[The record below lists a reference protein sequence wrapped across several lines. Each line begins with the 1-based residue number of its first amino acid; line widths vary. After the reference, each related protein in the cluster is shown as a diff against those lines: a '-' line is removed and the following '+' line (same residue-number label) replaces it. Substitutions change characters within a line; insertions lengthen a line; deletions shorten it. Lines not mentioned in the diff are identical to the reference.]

1 MQKIW
6 KVKQQDVSLQ
16 KRLSAALN
24 ISPVLA
30 RLLINRGL
38 NLPEE
43 AKAFLNPA
51 LSSLHSFNLLPDIA
65 KAKQRIHKALANK
78 EKVLLFSDYDADGL
92 TSLAVL
98 KIALDR
104 LGVNSQAYIPHR
116 LKEGYG
122 LGHAAVKYALD
133 NGFSLVIT
141 LDCGISNFQEVADLK
156 RHNIDVIIIDH
167 HHLHSGKLPCADAV
181 INPKREDSDYPFKDL
196 AGVGLSYKFA
206 SCLLEDELE
215 EELDLVCLGT
225 VADVAPL
232 LGENRII
239 VKEGLKQLNKSGR
252 PGLKALLE
260 KAGIANKILNAGH
273 ISFVLGPRLNACGRI
288 DSADAA
294 LELLL
299 CQSRERSVELAE
311 HLHNKNRE
319 RQRIEGGIL
328 DEALSLLE
336 YDIDLNKERVI
347 VLSQDNWHQGVLGI
361 VAAKIADRFHR
372 PAIVVSFND
381 QGLGKGSGRSIE
393 SFHLFEGLLE
403 CQEHLEGF
411 GGHKKA
417 CGLSILKHNIDG
429 FKQSINQIAQRL
441 SAQDLLPSLHIDLG
455 LELADLNE
463 TLLFDLEAL
472 EPFGQDNPKPVFFSN
487 NLRIKSKPALLA
499 KDTLKFWVTDGRS
512 AYPAVGFGMGS
523 YLDLVSSA
531 KEINLAYKI
540 SRDTWNGNNQLQLE
554 IEDIRLS

>member
-1 MQKIW
+1 MRKIW
-6 KVKQQDVSLQ
+6 KVKQQDASLQ

-24 ISPVLA
+24 ISPVLS

-43 AKAFLNPA
+43 AKNFLNPA
-51 LSSLHSFNLLPDIA
+51 LSSLHSFNLLPDIV

-98 KIALDR
+98 KTALDR
-104 LGVNSQAYIPHR
+104 MGINSQSYIPHR

-122 LGHAAVKYALD
+122 LGPAAVKYAID
-133 NGFSLVIT
+133 NAFSLVIT
-141 LDCGISNFQEVADLK
+141 LDCGISNFQEVEELK

-167 HHLHSGKLPCADAV
+167 HHLHSGKLPCALAV

-206 SCLLEDELE
+206 SCLLEDKLE

-299 CQSRERSVELAE
+299 CRSPQRCVELAE

-319 RQRIEGGIL
+319 RQHIEGGIL
-328 DEALSLLE
+328 DQALSRLE
-336 YDIDLNKERVI
+336 YEIDLNTERVI
-347 VLSQDNWHQGVLGI
+347 VLSQENWHQGVLGI

-372 PAIVVSFND
+372 PAIVVSFNE

-429 FKQSINQIAQRL
+429 FKQSINRIAQRL

-463 TLLFDLEAL
+463 TLISEIEAL
-472 EPFGQDNPKPVFFSN
+472 EPFGQDNPKPVFCSN
-487 NLRIKSKPALLA
+487 NLKIKSKPALLA

-531 KEINLAYKI
+531 KEINLAYKV

>member
-1 MQKIW
+1 MPKIW
-6 KVKQQDVSLQ
+6 KVKRQDDSLQ
-16 KRLSAALN
+16 KSLSASLN
-24 ISPVLA
+24 ISSVLA

-38 NLPEE
+38 TIPET
-43 AKAFLNPA
+43 ANNFLNPV
-51 LSSLHSFNLLPDIA
+51 LDSLHSFNLLPDIA
-65 KAKQRIHKALANK
+65 KAKGRLVKALENK

-98 KIALDR
+98 KTALDR
-104 LGVNSQAYIPHR
+104 MGIDCQSYIPHR

-122 LGHAAVKYALD
+122 LGPTAVKYAID
-133 NGFSLVIT
+133 NAFSLVIT
-141 LDCGISNFQEVADLK
+141 LDCGISNFKEVSELK
-156 RHNIDVIIIDH
+156 RHNIDAIIIDH
-167 HHLHSGKLPCADAV
+167 HHLHDGQLPCAFAV
-181 INPKREDSDYPFKDL
+181 INPKRGDSNYPFKDL

-206 SCLLEDELE
+206 SCLLEDKLE
-215 EELDLVCLGT
+215 EELDLACLGT

-252 PGLKALLE
+252 PGIKALLE
-260 KAGIANKILNAGH
+260 RAGIANKLLNAGH

-288 DSADAA
+288 DSAEAA

-299 CQSRERSVELAE
+299 CRSPERAAELAE
-311 HLHNKNRE
+311 HLQNKNRE
-319 RQRIEGGIL
+319 RQRVEGAIL
-328 DEALSLLE
+328 NEALSRLE
-336 YDIDLNKERVI
+336 YEIDLNKERVI

-372 PAIVVSFND
+372 PAIVVSFNE

-403 CQEHLEGF
+403 CQNHLEGF

-417 CGLSILKHNIDG
+417 CGLSILKSNIDA
-429 FKQSINQIAQRL
+429 FKQGINQIAQRL

-463 TLLFDLEAL
+463 PLLSEIEAL
-472 EPFGQDNPKPVFFSN
+472 EPFGQDNPKPVFCSN
-487 NLRIKSKPALLA
+487 NLKIKSKPALLA
-499 KDTLKFWVTDGRS
+499 KDTLKFWVTDGKS
-512 AYPAVGFGMGS
+512 TYSAVGFGMGRF
-523 YLDLVSSA
+523 LDLVSSA
-531 KEINLAYKI
+531 KEINLAYRI
-540 SRDTWNGNNQLQLE
+540 SRDTWGGNNQLQLE